1 MSIKSVQISLD
12 KNILEICWSDDH
24 ISRFHAKWIR
34 FHCKCVRC
42 KPTVTFDYKIDI
54 PSFSPDLAYDE
65 VKITDEGQKLHVTF
79 EKELFQNHVT
89 EHDVDWLRQK
99 CYCDACLEE
108 KVKARDVISKHLRK
122 GKKKILPKVDYK
134 EIVDNSDRG
143 TFKWLKHVIEEG
155 MCLIENVP
163 REEKMIEEIGSKVAT
178 LEMTSYGPVW
188 SVIDTGVDNAAYST
202 IGLPLHQDQPTYES
216 APGLQLLHTL
226 RFDSAVTGGDSTLVD
241 MFKAVEILRKESP
254 EDFQTLVEVPATY
267 CQIDHSP
274 SSIEPT
280 HLEHQKPHI
289 TLDYFGKVVGCVW
302 HPGLQSALQ
311 VRERDVERYYKAHNK
326 MMEIIRREKL
336 QYKFKLSAGDLIIF
350 NNRRMLHAR
359 DAYKSNGGVRHLLG
373 AYLRL
378 DDVKSKYLVLA
389 RKLGY
394 DVIPPKVGNNSSM

>member
-12 KNILEICWSDDH
+12 KNILETCWSDDH

-65 VKITDEGQKLHVTF
+65 VKITDEGHKLYVIF
-79 EKELFQNHVT
+79 EKELFHNHVT
-89 EHDVDWLRQK
+89 EHDADWLRQK

-108 KVKARDVISKHLRK
+108 KINARDVISKHLRSGREK
-122 GKKKILPKVDYK
+122 VPPEVYFEEILED
-134 EIVDNSDRG
+134 SDRG
-143 TFKWLKHVIEEG
+143 TYMWLQHVIEEG
-155 MCLIENVP
+155 LCIIKHVP
-163 REEKMIEEIGSKVAT
+163 TEEKMIEEITSKVAT

-188 SVIDTGVDNAAYST
+188 NVIDTGGDNAAYST
-202 IGLPLHQDQPTYES
+202 IGLPLHQDQPQYET
-216 APGLQLLHTL
+216 APGFQLLHTL
-226 RFDSAVTGGDSTLVD
+226 RFDSAVTGGNSTMVD
-241 MFKAVEILRKESP
+241 LFEAVEILRKESP
-254 EDFQTLVEVPATY
+254 EDFQTLVEVPATW
-267 CQIDHSP
+267 CQIDLNP
-274 SSIEPT
+274 FSIEPVY
-280 HLEHQKPHI
+280 LEHQKPHI

-302 HPGLQSALQ
+302 QPGTHSALQ

-326 MMEIIRREKL
+326 MMEIIRRKEL
-336 QYKFKLSAGDLIIF
+336 QYKFKLSAGDLLIF

-359 DAYKSNGGVRHLLG
+359 DAYKSNGGVRHLRG
-373 AYLRL
+373 TYLRL
-378 DDVKSKYLVLA
+378 DHVKSKYLVLA